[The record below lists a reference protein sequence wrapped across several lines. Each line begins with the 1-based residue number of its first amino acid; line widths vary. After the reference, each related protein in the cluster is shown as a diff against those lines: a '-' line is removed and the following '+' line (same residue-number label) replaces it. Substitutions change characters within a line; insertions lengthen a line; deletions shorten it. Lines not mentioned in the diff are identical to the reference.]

1 MRTRPATFLALAP
14 VLLSLVWLPPAWS
27 ANPRVALHTNF
38 GAVEIELYPDKAPR
52 TVENFLQYV
61 QSAFY
66 EGTIF
71 HRVVNNFVVQ
81 GGIYTPDFTPKPTLP
96 PIPSEAKNGLTNE
109 PGTIAMARGRDIHS
123 ATSQFFINL
132 DSNKFL
138 NHYKDDPDYYGYCV
152 FGKVVKGMDVL
163 KKIAEL
169 PTGAA
174 GPLAEDVPLTPVV
187 IEKVA
192 LLPPAEPASSPRKGK
207 THEKGKTKHKPRKHL
222 AGT

>member
-1 MRTRPATFLALAP
+1 MKNLLLASLAL
-14 VLLSLVWLPPAWS
+14 LLVWVLPAR
-27 ANPRVALHTNF
+27 AGNPRVEVVTSHGNIVL
-38 GAVEIELYPDKAPR
+38 ELYPDKAPV
-52 TVENFLQYV
+52 TVANFLNYV
-61 QSAFY
+61 QSGFY

-71 HRVVNNFVVQ
+71 HRVVNDFIVQ
-81 GGIYTPDFTPKPTLP
+81 GGAFTPDFTPKPTLP

-109 PGTIAMARGRDIHS
+109 AWTVAMARGREIDS

-138 NHYKDDPDYYGYCV
+138 NHYKDDPDYYGYAV
-152 FGKVVKGMDVL
+152 FGRVVSGFDVV
-163 KKIAEL
+163 KKIAAL

-174 GPLAEDVPLTPVV
+174 GPLREDVPLEPVV

-192 LLPPAEPASSPRKGK
+192 LLPPAPSASTPQPKGKAHGKGK
-207 THEKGKTKHKPRKHL
+207 TQHKPRQHL